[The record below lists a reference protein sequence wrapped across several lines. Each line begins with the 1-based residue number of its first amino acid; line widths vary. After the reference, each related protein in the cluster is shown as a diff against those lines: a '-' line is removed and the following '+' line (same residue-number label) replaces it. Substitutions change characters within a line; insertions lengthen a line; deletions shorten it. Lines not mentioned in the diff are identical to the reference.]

1 MLTKTTVTKTTVTNT
16 IDNKGALSP
25 FYIMKGILKKMAYKL
40 HRYNQKKVASK
51 MKKYELEL
59 TVKGLAKSLNDFMEK
74 GRKSDMTEGFTN
86 FLAKSG
92 YQIERKNKKG
102 KKIKGVS
109 VRVSGLTKDELIKK
123 IGAYNKLLN
132 ELEKG
137 NKRYENLK
145 KMAERYNVSPRL
157 MQKIFEYMHESA
169 IENYLDSD
177 QIIKTMQM
185 YKGDWENFS
194 KAEFKKLVDD
204 FINKKAK
211 QQQEINLDKMFEE
224 LKSEQK

>member
-1 MLTKTTVTKTTVTNT
+1 
-16 IDNKGALSP
+16 
-25 FYIMKGILKKMAYKL
+25 MAYKL
-40 HRYNQKKVASK
+40 KRYNQRKVASK
-51 MKKYELEL
+51 MKRYELEL

-74 GRKSDMTEGFTN
+74 GRKSDMTEGFKN

-102 KKIKGVS
+102 KNIKGVS

-137 NKRYENLK
+137 NKLYENLK
-145 KMAERYNVSPRL
+145 KMAERYDVSPQL

-185 YKGDWENFS
+185 YKGEWENFS
-194 KAEFKKLVDD
+194 KAEFKKLVND

-211 QQQEINLDKMFEE
+211 QQQEINLDTMFDE
-224 LKSEQK
+224 LKRKQK

>member
-1 MLTKTTVTKTTVTNT
+1 
-16 IDNKGALSP
+16 
-25 FYIMKGILKKMAYKL
+25 MAYKL

-51 MKKYELEL
+51 MKRYELEL

-74 GRKSDMTEGFTN
+74 GRKSDMTEDFKN

-102 KKIKGVS
+102 KNIKGVS
-109 VRVSGLTKDELIKK
+109 VRVSGLTKDELIKTL
-123 IGAYNKLLN
+123 GAYNKLLN

-145 KMAERYNVSPRL
+145 KMAEKFDVSPQL
-157 MQKIFEYMHESA
+157 MKKIFEYMHESA
-169 IENYLDSD
+169 IEKYMDSE
-177 QIIKTMQM
+177 QIIETLRE

-194 KAEFKKLVDD
+194 KAEFKKMVDD

-211 QQQEINLDKMFEE
+211 QQQEINLDTMFKE
-224 LKSEQK
+224 LKKEQK

>member
-1 MLTKTTVTKTTVTNT
+1 
-16 IDNKGALSP
+16 
-25 FYIMKGILKKMAYKL
+25 MAYKL
-40 HRYNQKKVASK
+40 KRYQQKKVASK
-51 MKKYELEL
+51 MKKYELEM

-74 GRKSDMTEGFTN
+74 GRKSDMTEGFKN

-109 VRVSGLTKDELIKK
+109 ERVSGLTKDELIKK

-137 NKRYENLK
+137 NKQYENLK
-145 KMAERYNVSPRL
+145 KMAERFNVSPQL
-157 MQKIFEYMHESA
+157 MKKIFEYMHESA
-169 IENYLDSD
+169 IEQYMDSEH
-177 QIIKTMQM
+177 IVESLRMNV
-185 YKGDWENFS
+185 GEWEKFS

-211 QQQEINLDKMFEE
+211 QQQEINLDIMFNE

>member
-1 MLTKTTVTKTTVTNT
+1 
-16 IDNKGALSP
+16 
-25 FYIMKGILKKMAYKL
+25 MAYKL
-40 HRYNQKKVASK
+40 KRYQQKKVASK
-51 MKKYELEL
+51 MKRYELEL

-74 GRKSDMTEGFTN
+74 GRKSDMTEVFNN

-92 YQIERKNKKG
+92 YQIKRKNKKG
-102 KKIKGVS
+102 KNIKGVS

-145 KMAERYNVSPRL
+145 KMAEKFDVSPRL

-169 IENYLDSD
+169 IEKYMDSE
-177 QIIKTMQM
+177 QIVETLKE
-185 YKGDWENFS
+185 YVGEWENFS

-224 LKSEQK
+224 LKREQK

>member
-1 MLTKTTVTKTTVTNT
+1 
-16 IDNKGALSP
+16 
-25 FYIMKGILKKMAYKL
+25 MAYKL

-51 MKKYELEL
+51 MKRYELEL

-74 GRKSDMTEGFTN
+74 GRKSDMTEAFKN

-102 KKIKGVS
+102 KKISGVS

-137 NKRYENLK
+137 NKRFENLK
-145 KMAERYNVSPRL
+145 KMAEKFDVSPQL
-157 MQKIFEYMHESA
+157 MKKIFDYMHESA
-169 IENYLDSD
+169 IEQYMGSE
-177 QIIKTMQM
+177 QIIETLRE

-194 KAEFKKLVDD
+194 KAEFKKIVDD

-211 QQQEINLDKMFEE
+211 QQQEINLDTMFEE
-224 LKSEQK
+224 LKKEQK

>member
-1 MLTKTTVTKTTVTNT
+1 M
-16 IDNKGALSP
+16 S
-25 FYIMKGILKKMAYKL
+25 YKL
-40 HRYNQKKVASK
+40 HRYKQRKVASK

-74 GRKSDMTEGFTN
+74 GRKSDMTEDFKN

-92 YQIERKNKKG
+92 YQVERKNKKG
-102 KKIKGVS
+102 KNIKGVS

-123 IGAYNKLLN
+123 IGTYNKLLN

-145 KMAERYNVSPRL
+145 KMAERFDVSPQL
-157 MQKIFEYMHESA
+157 MKKIFEYMHESA

-194 KAEFKKLVDD
+194 KTEFKKIVDD

-224 LKSEQK
+224 LKREQK

>member
-1 MLTKTTVTKTTVTNT
+1 
-16 IDNKGALSP
+16 
-25 FYIMKGILKKMAYKL
+25 MAYKL

-74 GRKSDMTEGFTN
+74 GRKSDITEGFKN

-92 YQIERKNKKG
+92 YQIERKSKKG

-109 VRVSGLTKDELIKK
+109 KRVSGLTKDELIKK

-137 NKRYENLK
+137 NKLSENLK
-145 KMAERYNVSPRL
+145 KMAERFEVSPQL
-157 MQKIFEYMHESA
+157 MKKIFEYMHESA
-169 IENYLDSD
+169 IEQYMDSE
-177 QIIKTMQM
+177 QIIESLRMNV
-185 YKGDWENFS
+185 GEWEKFS
-194 KAEFKKLVDD
+194 KAEFKKMVDD

-211 QQQEINLDKMFEE
+211 QQQEINLDTMFKD
-224 LKSEQK
+224 LKKEQK

>member
-1 MLTKTTVTKTTVTNT
+1 
-16 IDNKGALSP
+16 
-25 FYIMKGILKKMAYKL
+25 MAYKL
-40 HRYNQKKVASK
+40 KRYNQRKVASK
-51 MKKYELEL
+51 MKRYELEL

-74 GRKSDMTEGFTN
+74 GRKSDMTEGFKN

-102 KKIKGVS
+102 KKTLGVS

-137 NKRYENLK
+137 NKQYENLK
-145 KMAERYNVSPRL
+145 KMAERFEVSPQL
-157 MQKIFEYMHESA
+157 MKKIFEYMHESA
-169 IENYLDSD
+169 IEQYMDSE
-177 QIIKTMQM
+177 QIIESLRMNV
-185 YKGDWENFS
+185 GEWEKFS
-194 KAEFKKLVDD
+194 KAEFKKMVDD

-211 QQQEINLDKMFEE
+211 QQQEINLDTLFKD
-224 LKSEQK
+224 LKKEQK

>member
-1 MLTKTTVTKTTVTNT
+1 
-16 IDNKGALSP
+16 
-25 FYIMKGILKKMAYKL
+25 MAYKL
-40 HRYNQKKVASK
+40 KRYNQKKVASK
-51 MKKYELEL
+51 MKRYELEL

-74 GRKSDMTEGFTN
+74 GRKADMTEAFKN
-86 FLAKSG
+86 FIAKSG

-109 VRVSGLTKDELIKK
+109 ERVSGLTKDELIKK

-137 NKRYENLK
+137 NKGYENLK
-145 KMAERYNVSPRL
+145 KMAERFEVSPQL
-157 MQKIFEYMHESA
+157 MKKIFEYMHESA
-169 IENYLDSD
+169 IEKYMGSE
-177 QIIKTMQM
+177 QIVETLRN

-194 KAEFKKLVDD
+194 KAEFKKIVDE

-211 QQQEINLDKMFEE
+211 HQQEINLDKMFEE
-224 LKSEQK
+224 LKSGQK

>member
-1 MLTKTTVTKTTVTNT
+1 
-16 IDNKGALSP
+16 
-25 FYIMKGILKKMAYKL
+25 MAYQLK
-40 HRYNQKKVASK
+40 RYQQKKVASK
-51 MKKYELEL
+51 MKRYELEL

-74 GRKSDMTEGFTN
+74 GRKSDMTESFKN

-102 KKIKGVS
+102 KKISGVS

-137 NKRYENLK
+137 NKRFENLK
-145 KMAERYNVSPRL
+145 KMAEKYEVSPQL
-157 MQKIFEYMHESA
+157 MKKIFEYMHESA

-185 YKGDWENFS
+185 YKGEWENFS
-194 KAEFKKLVDD
+194 KAEFKKIVDD

-211 QQQEINLDKMFEE
+211 QQQEINLDKMFVE
-224 LKSEQK
+224 LKREQK

>member
-1 MLTKTTVTKTTVTNT
+1 
-16 IDNKGALSP
+16 
-25 FYIMKGILKKMAYKL
+25 MAYKL

-51 MKKYELEL
+51 MKRYELEL

-74 GRKSDMTEGFTN
+74 GRKSDMTEAFKN

-145 KMAERYNVSPRL
+145 KMAERYDVSPRL

-177 QIIKTMQM
+177 QIIETLQM
-185 YKGDWENFS
+185 HKGEWENFS
-194 KAEFKKLVDD
+194 KAEFKKIVDD

-224 LKSEQK
+224 LKMEQKWKVIKHLTLKLNMQGAKTLLSPQEKNVTVE

>member
-1 MLTKTTVTKTTVTNT
+1 
-16 IDNKGALSP
+16 
-25 FYIMKGILKKMAYKL
+25 MAYKL
-40 HRYNQKKVASK
+40 KRYQQKKVASK
-51 MKKYELEL
+51 MEKNELEK

-74 GRKSDMTEGFTN
+74 GRKADMTEAFKN

-92 YQIERKNKKG
+92 YQIEHKNKKG

-137 NKRYENLK
+137 NKQYENLK
-145 KMAERYNVSPRL
+145 KMAEHFDVSPQL
-157 MQKIFEYMHESA
+157 MKKIFEYMHESA
-169 IENYLDSD
+169 IEKYMDSE
-177 QIIKTMQM
+177 QIVETLRE
-185 YKGDWENFS
+185 YKGEWENFS
-194 KAEFKKLVDD
+194 KAEFKKMVDD

-211 QQQEINLDKMFEE
+211 QQQEINLDTMFDE
-224 LKSEQK
+224 LKRNQK

>member
-1 MLTKTTVTKTTVTNT
+1 
-16 IDNKGALSP
+16 
-25 FYIMKGILKKMAYKL
+25 MAYKL

-51 MKKYELEL
+51 MKRYELEL

-74 GRKSDMTEGFTN
+74 GRKSDMTEGFKN

-102 KKIKGVS
+102 KNIKGVS

-145 KMAERYNVSPRL
+145 KMAECYDVSPQL

-185 YKGDWENFS
+185 YKGEWENFS
-194 KAEFKKLVDD
+194 KAEFKKMVDD

-211 QQQEINLDKMFEE
+211 QQQEINLDTMFDE
-224 LKSEQK
+224 LKRNQNEKL

>member
-1 MLTKTTVTKTTVTNT
+1 
-16 IDNKGALSP
+16 
-25 FYIMKGILKKMAYKL
+25 MAYKL
-40 HRYNQKKVASK
+40 KRYQQKKVASK
-51 MKKYELEL
+51 MKRYELEL

-74 GRKSDMTEGFTN
+74 GRKSDMTEAFNN
-86 FLAKSG
+86 FLTKSG
-92 YQIERKNKKG
+92 YQIKRKNKKG
-102 KKIKGVS
+102 KNIKGVS

-145 KMAERYNVSPRL
+145 KMAEKFDVSPRL

-169 IENYLDSD
+169 IEKYMDSE
-177 QIIKTMQM
+177 QIVETLKE
-185 YKGDWENFS
+185 YVGEWENFS

-211 QQQEINLDKMFEE
+211 QQQEINLDTMFDE
-224 LKSEQK
+224 LKRNQK

>member
-1 MLTKTTVTKTTVTNT
+1 
-16 IDNKGALSP
+16 
-25 FYIMKGILKKMAYKL
+25 MAYKL

-74 GRKSDMTEGFTN
+74 GRKSDMTEAFKN
-86 FLAKSG
+86 FLDKSG

-102 KKIKGVS
+102 KKIIGVS

-145 KMAERYNVSPRL
+145 KLAERYDVSPRL

-169 IENYLDSD
+169 IEKYLDSE
-177 QIIKTMQM
+177 QIIKNMQM
-185 YKGDWENFS
+185 YIGEWENFS

-211 QQQEINLDKMFEE
+211 QQQEINLDTMFKE
-224 LKSEQK
+224 LKREQK

>member
-1 MLTKTTVTKTTVTNT
+1 
-16 IDNKGALSP
+16 
-25 FYIMKGILKKMAYKL
+25 MAYKL
-40 HRYNQKKVASK
+40 HRYNQKKVASN
-51 MKKYELEL
+51 MKRYELEL

-74 GRKSDMTEGFTN
+74 GRKSDMTEGFKN

-92 YQIERKNKKG
+92 YQIERKSKKG

-137 NKRYENLK
+137 DKLYENLK
-145 KMAERYNVSPRL
+145 KMAERFEVSPQL
-157 MQKIFEYMHESA
+157 MKKIFEYMHESA
-169 IENYLDSD
+169 IENYMDSE
-177 QIIKTMQM
+177 QIIETLRE

-211 QQQEINLDKMFEE
+211 QQQEINLDQMFEE
-224 LKSEQK
+224 LKREQK

>member
-1 MLTKTTVTKTTVTNT
+1 
-16 IDNKGALSP
+16 
-25 FYIMKGILKKMAYKL
+25 MAYKL

-51 MKKYELEL
+51 MKRCELEL

-74 GRKSDMTEGFTN
+74 GRKADMTEAFKN

-102 KKIKGVS
+102 EKIKGVS
-109 VRVSGLTKDELIKK
+109 VRVSGLSKDELIKK

-137 NKRYENLK
+137 NKLYENLK
-145 KMAERYNVSPRL
+145 EMAERFDVSPQL
-157 MQKIFEYMHESA
+157 MKKIFEYMHESA
-169 IENYLDSD
+169 IEQYMGSE
-177 QIIKTMQM
+177 QIIETLRE

-194 KAEFKKLVDD
+194 KAEFKKLIDD

>member
-1 MLTKTTVTKTTVTNT
+1 
-16 IDNKGALSP
+16 
-25 FYIMKGILKKMAYKL
+25 MAYKL
-40 HRYNQKKVASK
+40 KRYQQKKVASK

-74 GRKSDMTEGFTN
+74 GRKADMTESFKN

-102 KKIKGVS
+102 KKTIGVS
-109 VRVSGLTKDELIKK
+109 DRVSGLTEDELIKK

-137 NKRYENLK
+137 NKLYENLK
-145 KMAERYNVSPRL
+145 KMAERFEVSPQL
-157 MQKIFEYMHESA
+157 MRKIFDYIHESS
-169 IENYLDSD
+169 IEKYMKSE
-177 QIIKTMQM
+177 QIVETLKE
-185 YKGDWENFS
+185 YVGDWKEFS
-194 KAEFKKLVDD
+194 KTEFKKIVDD

-211 QQQEINLDKMFEE
+211 QQKEINLDEMFEE
-224 LKSEQK
+224 LKREQK

>member
-1 MLTKTTVTKTTVTNT
+1 
-16 IDNKGALSP
+16 
-25 FYIMKGILKKMAYKL
+25 MAYKL

-51 MKKYELEL
+51 MTKYELEM

-74 GRKSDMTEGFTN
+74 GRKADMTEGFKN

-92 YQIERKNKKG
+92 YQVKRKNKNG
-102 KKIKGVS
+102 KKTIGVS

-145 KMAERYNVSPRL
+145 KMAERYDVSPQL
-157 MQKIFEYMHESA
+157 MRKIFEYMHESA

-185 YKGDWENFS
+185 YKGEWENFS

-211 QQQEINLDKMFEE
+211 QQQEINLDTMFDE
-224 LKSEQK
+224 LKREQK

>member
-1 MLTKTTVTKTTVTNT
+1 
-16 IDNKGALSP
+16 
-25 FYIMKGILKKMAYKL
+25 MAYKL
-40 HRYNQKKVASK
+40 KRYNQRKVASK
-51 MKKYELEL
+51 MKRYELEL

-74 GRKSDMTEGFTN
+74 GRKSDMTEGFKN

-132 ELEKG
+132 EIEKG
-137 NKRYENLK
+137 DKRYENLK
-145 KMAERYNVSPRL
+145 KMAEKYDVSPQL
-157 MQKIFEYMHESA
+157 MKKIFEYMHESA

-194 KAEFKKLVDD
+194 KAEFKKMVDD

-211 QQQEINLDKMFEE
+211 HQQEINLDTMFDE
-224 LKSEQK
+224 LKRIQNEKI

>member
-1 MLTKTTVTKTTVTNT
+1 
-16 IDNKGALSP
+16 
-25 FYIMKGILKKMAYKL
+25 MAYKL
-40 HRYNQKKVASK
+40 KRYQQKKVASK

-74 GRKSDMTEGFTN
+74 GRKSDITENFKN

-92 YQIERKNKKG
+92 YQIERKNKNG

-137 NKRYENLK
+137 HKRYENLK
-145 KMAERYNVSPRL
+145 EMAERYNVSTQL
-157 MQKIFEYMHESA
+157 MKKIFEYMHESA
-169 IENYLDSD
+169 IENYLDSN
-177 QIIKTMQM
+177 QIIKTLQM

-194 KAEFKKLVDD
+194 KAEFKKIVDD

>member
-1 MLTKTTVTKTTVTNT
+1 
-16 IDNKGALSP
+16 
-25 FYIMKGILKKMAYKL
+25 MAYKL
-40 HRYNQKKVASK
+40 KRYQQKKVASK
-51 MKKYELEL
+51 MERYELEL

-74 GRKSDMTEGFTN
+74 GRKSDMTEGFKN

-102 KKIKGVS
+102 KNIKGVS

-145 KMAERYNVSPRL
+145 KMAERYDVSPQL

-185 YKGDWENFS
+185 YKGEWENFS

>member
-1 MLTKTTVTKTTVTNT
+1 
-16 IDNKGALSP
+16 
-25 FYIMKGILKKMAYKL
+25 MAYKL

-51 MKKYELEL
+51 MKRYELEL

-74 GRKSDMTEGFTN
+74 GRKSDITEGFKN

-102 KKIKGVS
+102 KKISGVS

-137 NKRYENLK
+137 NKLYENLK
-145 KMAERYNVSPRL
+145 KMAERFEVSPQL
-157 MQKIFEYMHESA
+157 MKKIFEYMHESA
-169 IENYLDSD
+169 IENYMASE
-177 QIIKTMQM
+177 QIVESLRMNE
-185 YKGDWENFS
+185 GEWEKFS
-194 KAEFKKLVDD
+194 KDEFKKLVDE

-211 QQQEINLDKMFEE
+211 HQQEINLDTMFDE
-224 LKSEQK
+224 LKRNQK

>member
-1 MLTKTTVTKTTVTNT
+1 
-16 IDNKGALSP
+16 
-25 FYIMKGILKKMAYKL
+25 MAYKL
-40 HRYNQKKVASK
+40 KRYNQRKVASK
-51 MKKYELEL
+51 MKRYELEL

-74 GRKSDMTEGFTN
+74 GRKSDMTEGFKN

-102 KKIKGVS
+102 KNIKGVS

-145 KMAERYNVSPRL
+145 EMAERYDVSPQL

-185 YKGDWENFS
+185 YKGEWENFS
-194 KAEFKKLVDD
+194 KAEFKKMVDD

-211 QQQEINLDKMFEE
+211 QQQEINLDTMFDE
-224 LKSEQK
+224 LKRNQNEKL

>member
-1 MLTKTTVTKTTVTNT
+1 
-16 IDNKGALSP
+16 
-25 FYIMKGILKKMAYKL
+25 MAYKL

-51 MKKYELEL
+51 MKKYELEM

-74 GRKSDMTEGFTN
+74 GRKSDMTEAFTN

-137 NKRYENLK
+137 NKQYENLK
-145 KMAERYNVSPRL
+145 KMAERFDVSPQL
-157 MQKIFEYMHESA
+157 MKKIFEYMHESA

-185 YKGDWENFS
+185 YKGEWENFS
-194 KAEFKKLVDD
+194 KAEFKKIVDD

-211 QQQEINLDKMFEE
+211 QQQEINLDTMFKE
-224 LKSEQK
+224 LKREQK

>member
-1 MLTKTTVTKTTVTNT
+1 
-16 IDNKGALSP
+16 
-25 FYIMKGILKKMAYKL
+25 MAYKL
-40 HRYNQKKVASK
+40 HRYNQKKVANK
-51 MKKYELEL
+51 MKRYELEL

-74 GRKSDMTEGFTN
+74 GRKSDMSEGFKN

-132 ELEKG
+132 EIEKG
-137 NKRYENLK
+137 NKLYENLK
-145 KMAERYNVSPRL
+145 EMSELFKVSPQL
-157 MQKIFEYMHESA
+157 MRKIFDYMHESA
-169 IENYLDSD
+169 IEKYMDSE
-177 QIIKTMQM
+177 QIVKSLRMNV
-185 YKGDWENFS
+185 GEWEKFS
-194 KAEFKKLVDD
+194 KDEFKKLVDD

-211 QQQEINLDKMFEE
+211 QQQEINLDRMFEE
-224 LKSEQK
+224 LKKEQK

>member
-1 MLTKTTVTKTTVTNT
+1 
-16 IDNKGALSP
+16 
-25 FYIMKGILKKMAYKL
+25 MAYKL

-74 GRKSDMTEGFTN
+74 GRKADMTDGFKN

-92 YQIERKNKKG
+92 YQIERKNKNG

-145 KMAERYNVSPRL
+145 KIAERYDVQPQF
-157 MQKIFEYMHESA
+157 MQKIFEYMHETA

-185 YKGDWENFS
+185 YKGEWENFS
-194 KAEFKKLVDD
+194 KAEFKKMVDD

-211 QQQEINLDKMFEE
+211 QQQEINLDTMFNE
-224 LKSEQK
+224 LKRNQK

>member
-1 MLTKTTVTKTTVTNT
+1 
-16 IDNKGALSP
+16 
-25 FYIMKGILKKMAYKL
+25 MAYRL

-51 MKKYELEL
+51 MKRYELEL

-74 GRKSDMTEGFTN
+74 GRKSDMTEGFKN

-102 KKIKGVS
+102 KKISGVS

-145 KMAERYNVSPRL
+145 KMAERYDVSPRL

-169 IENYLDSD
+169 IEKYMDSE
-177 QIIKTMQM
+177 QIVETLKE
-185 YKGDWENFS
+185 YVGEWKDFS
-194 KAEFKKLVDD
+194 KAEFKKIVDD

-211 QQQEINLDKMFEE
+211 QQQEMNLDKMFKE
-224 LKSEQK
+224 LKREQR

>member
-1 MLTKTTVTKTTVTNT
+1 
-16 IDNKGALSP
+16 
-25 FYIMKGILKKMAYKL
+25 MAYKL
-40 HRYNQKKVASK
+40 KRYQQTKVASK

-74 GRKSDMTEGFTN
+74 GRKSDITEDFKN
-86 FLAKSG
+86 YLAKSG

-137 NKRYENLK
+137 NKRYEKLK
-145 KMAERYNVSPRL
+145 EMADRYDVSPQL
-157 MQKIFEYMHESA
+157 MRKIFEYMHESA
-169 IENYLDSD
+169 IENYLDSN
-177 QIIKTMQM
+177 QIIETLQK

-194 KAEFKKLVDD
+194 KTEFKKIVDD

-211 QQQEINLDKMFEE
+211 QQKEINLDEMFEE
-224 LKSEQK
+224 LKREQNEKL

>member
-1 MLTKTTVTKTTVTNT
+1 
-16 IDNKGALSP
+16 
-25 FYIMKGILKKMAYKL
+25 MAYKL

-74 GRKSDMTEGFTN
+74 GRKSDMTEGFKN

-92 YQIERKNKKG
+92 YQIERKSKKG

-109 VRVSGLTKDELIKK
+109 ERVSGLTKDELIKK

-137 NKRYENLK
+137 DKLYENLK
-145 KMAERYNVSPRL
+145 KMAERFEVSPQL
-157 MQKIFEYMHESA
+157 MKKIFDYMHESA
-169 IENYLDSD
+169 IEKYMKSE
-177 QIIKTMQM
+177 QIVESLKE
-185 YKGDWENFS
+185 YVGEWKEYS

-211 QQQEINLDKMFEE
+211 QQQEINLDTMFEE
-224 LKSEQK
+224 LKGEQK